1 MVAVLIFVGSDLFV
15 AIALGI
21 DKLLPAVLL
30 DITFG
35 TPAAA
40 VLVSL
45 WNSRKDIPA

>member
-1 MVAVLIFVGSDLFV
+1 MAGSGVVGRGDDLVGSDLFV

-30 DITFG
+30 DITFD
-35 TPAAA
+35 TLAAA

-45 WNSRKDIPA
+45 WNT